1 MKPKFKAGDL
11 VRYNHAKGYA
21 GFRLG
26 NGWDKHNTHIRD
38 NEVFLIIKAD
48 PNKIVYF
55 SDVGHPRYAYT
66 IMMVSVINAVG
77 DRQRNK
83 LLAGQIFE
91 VVLDD
96 CDGDEYLTLLAS
108 A

>member
-1 MKPKFKAGDL
+1 VQSKFRAGDL

-26 NGWDKHNTHIRD
+26 NGWDKTDTHIRD

-48 PNKIVYF
+48 PNKIIYF
-55 SDVGHPRYAYT
+55 NDIGHPRFAYT
-66 IMMVSVINAVG
+66 IMMVSVINTIG

-108 A
+108 V

>member
-11 VRYNHAKGYA
+11 VRYNHTEGYT
-21 GFRLG
+21 GFKLG
-26 NGWDKHNTHIRD
+26 LGWGSTSTPIRD
-38 NEVFLIIKAD
+38 NDIFLIIKAD

-55 SDVGHPRYAYT
+55 SDTGHHRYSYT
-66 IMMVSVINAVG
+66 IMMVSANNTVG

-96 CDGDEYLTLLAS
+96 CDEYLTLLAS